1 MSQKLFRFLAGAVP
15 VLIICGAPLTYM
27 AAADDPAKPAH
38 IAEAPLP
45 PPATYQIDPV
55 HSFVYFSAWHHIVGT
70 VRGRFDK
77 VTGTITAAPNPAA
90 CAVDVTI
97 ATYSISTQNS
107 MRDDDL
113 RGPAFFDVTQ
123 FPTMNYSGHGIR
135 RLSGGAWIM
144 DGSLTIRGITKVA
157 PMTFTFKGL
166 FPDTP
171 SGQPA
176 RGLPRHSDNEARRF
190 WDDPRQSR
198 GTRCPPGAR
207 LRCRDRNRHRSECK
221 LPKTINRGR
230 PVADAFSCAP

>member
-1 MSQKLFRFLAGAVP
+1 MSQKLFRFLAGAVS

-157 PMTFTFKGL
+157 PKTFTFKGL

-176 RGLPRHSDNEARRF
+176 RAAFHGIATTRRADFGMTRDNLAELGVPPAPGSDVEIEIDIEANAN
-190 WDDPRQSR
+190 S
-198 GTRCPPGAR
+198 
-207 LRCRDRNRHRSECK
+207 
-221 LPKTINRGR
+221 PKQ
-230 PVADAFSCAP
+230 

>member
-1 MSQKLFRFLAGAVP
+1 MSQKVFRFLAGAVP

-77 VTGTITAAPNPAA
+77 VTGTITASPDPAA

-144 DGSLTIRGITKVA
+144 DGSLTIRGITKVV

-176 RGLPRHSDNEARRF
+176 RAAFHGTATTKRADFGMTRDNLAELGVPPAPGSDVEIEIDIEANAN
-190 WDDPRQSR
+190 S
-198 GTRCPPGAR
+198 
-207 LRCRDRNRHRSECK
+207 
-221 LPKTINRGR
+221 PKQ
-230 PVADAFSCAP
+230 

>member
-1 MSQKLFRFLAGAVP
+1 MRG
-15 VLIICGAPLTYM
+15 PLTYM

-77 VTGTITAAPNPAA
+77 VTGTITASPDPAA

-144 DGSLTIRGITKVA
+144 DGSLTIRGITKVV

-176 RGLPRHSDNEARRF
+176 RAAFHGTATTKRADFGMTRDNLAELGVPPAPGSDVEIEIDIEANAISLKR
-190 WDDPRQSR
+190 
-198 GTRCPPGAR
+198 
-207 LRCRDRNRHRSECK
+207 
-221 LPKTINRGR
+221 
-230 PVADAFSCAP
+230 